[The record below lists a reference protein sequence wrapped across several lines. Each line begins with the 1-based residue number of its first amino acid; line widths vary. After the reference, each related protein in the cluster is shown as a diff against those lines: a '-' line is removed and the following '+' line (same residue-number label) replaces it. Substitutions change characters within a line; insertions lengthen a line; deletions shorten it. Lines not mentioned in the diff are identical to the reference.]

1 MALPTQNLSEIPQ
14 GSVTKINHRI
24 EITMTDLKLVL
35 PGDILGSAS
44 KLSPGPGTHIHN
56 GQVLASIAGFVQIKT
71 TKDPDNK
78 MRVIQTAMVALETN
92 TQSTKFSD
100 SQKKGLNIT
109 PRLPSVGAVVY
120 AKITQVQRAQAL
132 SSILALQSP
141 SSDAVTACEWPLR
154 GILRSQDVRMTEKD
168 RVKMNSSVAVGD
180 IIRAEVVSLGD
191 QGGYYL
197 STAGNELGVVMAWS
211 QNGNVCVPVS
221 WKEVVDE
228 ITGIK
233 EERKVAKPL

>member
-1 MALPTQNLSEIPQ
+1 
-14 GSVTKINHRI
+14 
-24 EITMTDLKLVL
+24 MTDSKIVL
-35 PGDILGSAS
+35 PGDVLGSAS
-44 KLSPGPGTHIHN
+44 KLSPGTGTHIYN
-56 GQVLASIAGFVQIKT
+56 GQVLASIAGFLQIKS
-71 TKDPDNK
+71 TKDPEHK
-78 MRVIQTAMVALETN
+78 MRLIQTAIVTLGTN
-92 TQSTKFSD
+92 APSRSGD
-100 SQKKGLNIT
+100 SHKKGLDIT
-109 PRLPSVGAVVY
+109 PRLPSVGTVVY

-132 SSILALQSP
+132 ASILALQS
-141 SSDAVTACEWPLR
+141 SLSDAITACEWPLR

-180 IIRAEVVSLGD
+180 IVRAEVVSLGD

-197 STAGNELGVVMAWS
+197 STAGNELGVVMTWS
-211 QNGNVCVPVS
+211 QYGNVCVPVS